1 MDKSTLLKGES
12 KTLEFK
18 AALSSKSESYL
29 KTVVA
34 FANTD
39 GGRLIFGIDDKSRQ
53 VVGVEK
59 DDVFKIM
66 DAIANA
72 VSDSCAPKIV
82 PDISFETIEDKT
94 VVLVDIA
101 AGFNRPYMLK
111 SGGLDKGVYVRVG
124 ATSRPADTEQIREM
138 MLDGSNQ
145 SWDEQVCRSYALTDR
160 AVKKL
165 CSDINRYRTEK
176 DGQNA
181 PKTTKET
188 LIGWGVLKQD
198 KTEVLPT
205 NAFALL
211 TDNPFGQA
219 KIQCA
224 VFKGES
230 KSVFL
235 DRKEYEGSLCRLLE
249 DAYQYVLRNIRMG
262 AVIEGL
268 IRQDKFE
275 LPPAAIR
282 EMICNAICHR
292 SYMDEGM
299 IQVSV
304 FDDRLEVSSPGALC
318 RGLTL
323 KDALKGRSK
332 PRNKVIAEVFSR
344 MGIIEKWGTG
354 LQRIVDLAKQE
365 GLKEPVFEN
374 NDSFFRV
381 ILYRGKEEAAQ
392 TTDKTIQTTDKTIQ
406 TTDQTI
412 QTTDQTVQTTEQKIM
427 NAIAE
432 KPTITRKELA
442 EKTGLSESGIKW
454 QLDKLK
460 KEQKILR
467 AGGTFG
473 GHWVV
478 KK

>member
-1 MDKSTLLKGES
+1 M
-12 KTLEFK
+12 
-18 AALSSKSESYL
+18 

-124 ATSRPADTEQIREM
+124 ATSRPADAEQIREM

-381 ILYRGKEEAAQ
+381 ILYRGKEEAAR
-392 TTDKTIQTTDKTIQ
+392 
-406 TTDQTI
+406 TTDQTV
-412 QTTDQTVQTTEQKIM
+412 QTTDQTVQTSEQKII

-454 QLDKLK
+454 QLNKLK

>member
-124 ATSRPADTEQIREM
+124 ATSRPADVEQIREM

-145 SWDEQVCRSYALTDR
+145 SWDEQICRSYALTDR

-392 TTDKTIQTTDKTIQ
+392 TTD
-406 TTDQTI
+406 QTI

>member
-165 CSDINRYRTEK
+165 CSDINLYRTEK
-176 DGQNA
+176 DGQSA

-198 KTEVLPT
+198 KTEILPT

-235 DRKEYEGSLCRLLE
+235 DRKEYEGSLYRLLE

-381 ILYRGKEEAAQ
+381 ILYRGKEETA
-392 TTDKTIQTTDKTIQ
+392 Q
-406 TTDQTI
+406 TTDQTV

>member
-392 TTDKTIQTTDKTIQ
+392 TTD
-406 TTDQTI
+406 QTI

-442 EKTGLSESGIKW
+442 EKTGLSESGVKW

>member
-124 ATSRPADTEQIREM
+124 ATSRPADAEQIREM

-381 ILYRGKEEAAQ
+381 ILYRGKEETA
-392 TTDKTIQTTDKTIQ
+392 Q
-406 TTDQTI
+406 TTDQTA

>member
-1 MDKSTLLKGES
+1 MCEQNG
-12 KTLEFK
+12 
-18 AALSSKSESYL
+18 
-29 KTVVA
+29 
-34 FANTD
+34 
-39 GGRLIFGIDDKSRQ
+39 
-53 VVGVEK
+53 
-59 DDVFKIM
+59 KIS
-66 DAIANA
+66 I
-72 VSDSCAPKIV
+72 I
-82 PDISFETIEDKT
+82 T
-94 VVLVDIA
+94 
-101 AGFNRPYMLK
+101 
-111 SGGLDKGVYVRVG
+111 
-124 ATSRPADTEQIREM
+124 
-138 MLDGSNQ
+138 
-145 SWDEQVCRSYALTDR
+145 
-160 AVKKL
+160 
-165 CSDINRYRTEK
+165 
-176 DGQNA
+176 
-181 PKTTKET
+181 
-188 LIGWGVLKQD
+188 
-198 KTEVLPT
+198 
-205 NAFALL
+205 
-211 TDNPFGQA
+211 
-219 KIQCA
+219 
-224 VFKGES
+224 
-230 KSVFL
+230 
-235 DRKEYEGSLCRLLE
+235 
-249 DAYQYVLRNIRMG
+249 
-262 AVIEGL
+262 
-268 IRQDKFE
+268 
-275 LPPAAIR
+275 
-282 EMICNAICHR
+282 
-292 SYMDEGM
+292 DEGT

-381 ILYRGKEEAAQ
+381 ILYRGKEETA
-392 TTDKTIQTTDKTIQ
+392 
-406 TTDQTI
+406 

>member
-381 ILYRGKEEAAQ
+381 ILYRGKEEAV
-392 TTDKTIQTTDKTIQ
+392 Q

-467 AGGTFG
+467 VGGTFG

>member
-392 TTDKTIQTTDKTIQ
+392 TTDQTIQ
-406 TTDQTI
+406 TTDQTV

-467 AGGTFG
+467 VGGTFG

>member
-145 SWDEQVCRSYALTDR
+145 SWDEQICRSYALTDR

-392 TTDKTIQTTDKTIQ
+392 TTD
-406 TTDQTI
+406 QTI
-412 QTTDQTVQTTEQKIM
+412 QTTDQTVQTTEQKII

-442 EKTGLSESGIKW
+442 EKTGLSESGVKW

>member
-145 SWDEQVCRSYALTDR
+145 SWDEQICRSYALTDR

-392 TTDKTIQTTDKTIQ
+392 TTDQTV
-406 TTDQTI
+406 

>member
-392 TTDKTIQTTDKTIQ
+392 TTD
-406 TTDQTI
+406 QTI
-412 QTTDQTVQTTEQKIM
+412 QTTDQTVQTTEQKIR

>member
-53 VVGVEK
+53 VIGVEK

-124 ATSRPADTEQIREM
+124 ATSRPADAEQIREM

-145 SWDEQVCRSYALTDR
+145 SWDEQICRSYALTDR

-381 ILYRGKEEAAQ
+381 ILYRGKEEA
-392 TTDKTIQTTDKTIQ
+392 TR
-406 TTDQTI
+406 TTDQTV
-412 QTTDQTVQTTEQKIM
+412 QTTDQTVQTTEQKII

-442 EKTGLSESGIKW
+442 EKTGLSESGVKW

>member
-53 VVGVEK
+53 VIGVEK

-101 AGFNRPYMLK
+101 SGFNRPYMLK

-124 ATSRPADTEQIREM
+124 ATSRPADAEQIREM

-145 SWDEQVCRSYALTDR
+145 SWDEQICRSYALTDR

-392 TTDKTIQTTDKTIQ
+392 TTD
-406 TTDQTI
+406 QTI

>member
-124 ATSRPADTEQIREM
+124 ATSRPADAEQIREM

-145 SWDEQVCRSYALTDR
+145 SWDEQICRSYALTDR

-392 TTDKTIQTTDKTIQ
+392 TTDQTA
-406 TTDQTI
+406 

>member
-145 SWDEQVCRSYALTDR
+145 SWDEQICRSYALTDR

-392 TTDKTIQTTDKTIQ
+392 TTDQTV
-406 TTDQTI
+406 
-412 QTTDQTVQTTEQKIM
+412 QTTDQTVQTSEQKII

>member
-145 SWDEQVCRSYALTDR
+145 SWDEQICRSYALTDR

-230 KSVFL
+230 KSLFL

-381 ILYRGKEEAAQ
+381 ILYRGKEEVA
-392 TTDKTIQTTDKTIQ
+392 Q

-442 EKTGLSESGIKW
+442 EKTGLSESGVKW

>member
-392 TTDKTIQTTDKTIQ
+392 TTD
-406 TTDQTI
+406 QTI

-473 GHWVV
+473 GRWVV

>member
-124 ATSRPADTEQIREM
+124 ATSRPADAEQIREM

-392 TTDKTIQTTDKTIQ
+392 TTD
-406 TTDQTI
+406 QTI
-412 QTTDQTVQTTEQKIM
+412 QTTDQTVQTTEQKII

>member
-392 TTDKTIQTTDKTIQ
+392 TTD
-406 TTDQTI
+406 QTI
-412 QTTDQTVQTTEQKIM
+412 QTTDQTVQTTEQKII

-442 EKTGLSESGIKW
+442 EKTGLSESGVKW

>member
-124 ATSRPADTEQIREM
+124 ATSRPADAEQIREM

-145 SWDEQVCRSYALTDR
+145 SWDEQICRSYALTDR

-392 TTDKTIQTTDKTIQ
+392 TTDQTT
-406 TTDQTI
+406 

>member
-124 ATSRPADTEQIREM
+124 ATSRPADAEQIREM

-145 SWDEQVCRSYALTDR
+145 SWDEQICRSYALTDR

-292 SYMDEGM
+292 SYIDEGM

-381 ILYRGKEEAAQ
+381 ILYRGKEETA
-392 TTDKTIQTTDKTIQ
+392 Q
-406 TTDQTI
+406 TTDQTA

>member
-124 ATSRPADTEQIREM
+124 ATSRPADAEQIREM

-145 SWDEQVCRSYALTDR
+145 SWDEQICRSYALTDR

-365 GLKEPVFEN
+365 SLKEPVFEN

-381 ILYRGKEEAAQ
+381 ILYRGKEEAA
-392 TTDKTIQTTDKTIQ
+392 Q

>member
-124 ATSRPADTEQIREM
+124 ATSRPADVEQIREM

-145 SWDEQVCRSYALTDR
+145 SWDEQICRSYALTDR

-392 TTDKTIQTTDKTIQ
+392 TTD
-406 TTDQTI
+406 
-412 QTTDQTVQTTEQKIM
+412 QTVQTTEQKIM

>member
-124 ATSRPADTEQIREM
+124 ATSRPADAEQIREM

-392 TTDKTIQTTDKTIQ
+392 TTD
-406 TTDQTI
+406 QTI

-467 AGGTFG
+467 VGGTFG
-473 GHWVV
+473 GRWVV

>member
-1 MDKSTLLKGES
+1 MDKSTLLKGEC

-34 FANTD
+34 
-39 GGRLIFGIDDKSRQ
+39 
-53 VVGVEK
+53 
-59 DDVFKIM
+59 
-66 DAIANA
+66 IANA

-82 PDISFETIEDKT
+82 PDISFKTIEDKT

-124 ATSRPADTEQIREM
+124 ATSRPADAEQIREM

-145 SWDEQVCRSYALTDR
+145 SWDEQICRSYALTDR

-262 AVIEGL
+262 
-268 IRQDKFE
+268 
-275 LPPAAIR
+275 
-282 EMICNAICHR
+282 
-292 SYMDEGM
+292 
-299 IQVSV
+299 
-304 FDDRLEVSSPGALC
+304 
-318 RGLTL
+318 
-323 KDALKGRSK
+323 
-332 PRNKVIAEVFSR
+332 
-344 MGIIEKWGTG
+344 TG

-392 TTDKTIQTTDKTIQ
+392 TTD
-406 TTDQTI
+406 
-412 QTTDQTVQTTEQKIM
+412 QTVQTTEQKIM

-442 EKTGLSESGIKW
+442 EKTGLSKSGIKW

>member
-18 AALSSKSESYL
+18 AVLSSKSESYL

-59 DDVFKIM
+59 DNVFKIM

-176 DGQNA
+176 DGQSA

-198 KTEVLPT
+198 KTEILPT

-381 ILYRGKEEAAQ
+381 ILYRGKEETA
-392 TTDKTIQTTDKTIQ
+392 
-406 TTDQTI
+406 
-412 QTTDQTVQTTEQKIM
+412 QTTDQTVQTTDQTVHTTEQKIM

>member
-1 MDKSTLLKGES
+1 MDKDTLLKGES

-18 AALSSKSESYL
+18 AALSDSYL

-39 GGRLIFGIDDKSRQ
+39 GGRLVFGIDDKTRKI
-53 VVGVEK
+53 VGVDK
-59 DDVFKIM
+59 DEVFKIM
-66 DAIANA
+66 DSIANA
-72 VSDSCAPKIV
+72 VSDACQPKII
-82 PDISFETIEDKT
+82 PDIAFETIEDKT
-94 VVLVDIA
+94 VVTVDIA

-124 ATSRPADTEQIREM
+124 ATSRPADLEQIREM

-145 SWDEQVCRSYALTDR
+145 SWDEQICRDYTLTDR
-160 AVKKL
+160 AVKRL
-165 CSDINRYRTEK
+165 CADINKYRTEK
-176 DGQNA
+176 DGKKA
-181 PKTTKET
+181 PKATKES

-198 KTEVLPT
+198 GAEILPT

-211 TDNPFGQA
+211 ADNPFRQA

-224 VFKGES
+224 VFKGTD
-230 KSVFL
+230 KVFFL
-235 DRKEYEGSLCRLLE
+235 DRKEYEGSLYNLLE

-262 AVIEGL
+262 AIIEGL

-332 PRNKVIAEVFSR
+332 PRNKVIADVFSR

-374 NDSFFRV
+374 NDSFFRA
-381 ILYRGKEEAAQ
+381 ILYRGKEETTAKTVQTTAQ
-392 TTDKTIQTTDKTIQ
+392 TVQTTA
-406 TTDQTI
+406 
-412 QTTDQTVQTTEQKIM
+412 QTVQTTEQKIM
-427 NAIAE
+427 NAIIE

-460 KEQKILR
+460 KERRIAR
-467 AGGTFG
+467 NGGTYG

-478 KK
+478 KDKGE

>member
-381 ILYRGKEEAAQ
+381 ILYRGKDEA
-392 TTDKTIQTTDKTIQ
+392 TQ

>member
-145 SWDEQVCRSYALTDR
+145 SWDEQICRSYALTDR

-230 KSVFL
+230 KSLFL

-392 TTDKTIQTTDKTIQ
+392 TTD
-406 TTDQTI
+406 QTI

-442 EKTGLSESGIKW
+442 EKTGLSESGVKW

>member
-145 SWDEQVCRSYALTDR
+145 SWDEQICRSYALTDR

-381 ILYRGKEEAAQ
+381 ILYRGKEETA
-392 TTDKTIQTTDKTIQ
+392 Q
-406 TTDQTI
+406 TTDQTAQTTDQTA
-412 QTTDQTVQTTEQKIM
+412 QTTDQTVQTTDQTVHTTEQKIM

>member
-124 ATSRPADTEQIREM
+124 ATSRPADAEQIREM

-145 SWDEQVCRSYALTDR
+145 SWDEQICRSYALTDR

-219 KIQCA
+219 KNPM
-224 VFKGES
+224 
-230 KSVFL
+230 
-235 DRKEYEGSLCRLLE
+235 R
-249 DAYQYVLRNIRMG
+249 
-262 AVIEGL
+262 
-268 IRQDKFE
+268 
-275 LPPAAIR
+275 
-282 EMICNAICHR
+282 
-292 SYMDEGM
+292 
-299 IQVSV
+299 
-304 FDDRLEVSSPGALC
+304 
-318 RGLTL
+318 
-323 KDALKGRSK
+323 
-332 PRNKVIAEVFSR
+332 
-344 MGIIEKWGTG
+344 
-354 LQRIVDLAKQE
+354 
-365 GLKEPVFEN
+365 
-374 NDSFFRV
+374 RV
-381 ILYRGKEEAAQ
+381 
-392 TTDKTIQTTDKTIQ
+392 
-406 TTDQTI
+406 
-412 QTTDQTVQTTEQKIM
+412 
-427 NAIAE
+427 
-432 KPTITRKELA
+432 
-442 EKTGLSESGIKW
+442 
-454 QLDKLK
+454 
-460 KEQKILR
+460 
-467 AGGTFG
+467 
-473 GHWVV
+473 
-478 KK
+478 

>member
-392 TTDKTIQTTDKTIQ
+392 TTD
-406 TTDQTI
+406 QTI

>member
-66 DAIANA
+66 DTIANA

-198 KTEVLPT
+198 KTEILPT

-235 DRKEYEGSLCRLLE
+235 DRKEYEGSLYRLLE
-249 DAYQYVLRNIRMG
+249 DAYQYVLKNIRMG

-381 ILYRGKEEAAQ
+381 ILYRGKEETA
-392 TTDKTIQTTDKTIQ
+392 Q
-406 TTDQTI
+406 TTDQTV

>member
-18 AALSSKSESYL
+18 AALSSKSEFYL

-124 ATSRPADTEQIREM
+124 ATSRPADAEQIREM

-145 SWDEQVCRSYALTDR
+145 SWDEQICRSYALTDR

-392 TTDKTIQTTDKTIQ
+392 TTDQTV
-406 TTDQTI
+406 
-412 QTTDQTVQTTEQKIM
+412 QTTDQTVQTSEQKII

>member
-374 NDSFFRV
+374 NDSFFRA
-381 ILYRGKEEAAQ
+381 ILYRGKEE
-392 TTDKTIQTTDKTIQ
+392 TTAKTTAKTTTIIL
-406 TTDQTI
+406 DALS
-412 QTTDQTVQTTEQKIM
+412 D
-427 NAIAE
+427 N
-432 KPTITRKELA
+432 PNITLKELA
-442 EKTGLSESGIKW
+442 SMTGLSVDGVRWNLS
-454 QLDKLK
+454 KLK
-460 KEQKILR
+460 EENKIER
-467 AGGTFG
+467 IGGSRS

-478 KK
+478 KDKGE

>member
-72 VSDSCAPKIV
+72 VSDSCAAKIV

-124 ATSRPADTEQIREM
+124 ATSRPADAEQIREM

-145 SWDEQVCRSYALTDR
+145 SWDEQICRSYALTDR

-392 TTDKTIQTTDKTIQ
+392 TTDQTT
-406 TTDQTI
+406 

>member
-111 SGGLDKGVYVRVG
+111 SGGVDKGVYVRVG

-365 GLKEPVFEN
+365 SLKEPVFEN

-381 ILYRGKEEAAQ
+381 ILYRGKEEAA
-392 TTDKTIQTTDKTIQ
+392 Q

-467 AGGTFG
+467 AGGIFG